1 MRVYPTLFC
10 VSVQMS
16 SFSDGHVRHSFHAAL
31 STEAA
36 ANMVADYVK
45 IQTSKISQ
53 HANQNLLPGPT
64 EKAYSILGR
73 SAFFC

>member
-1 MRVYPTLFC
+1 MRVCPTLFC

-45 IQTSKISQ
+45 IQTSNNNQ
-53 HANQNLLPGPT
+53 HANHIIRR
-64 EKAYSILGR
+64 AILFAR
-73 SAFFC
+73 ARRVVA